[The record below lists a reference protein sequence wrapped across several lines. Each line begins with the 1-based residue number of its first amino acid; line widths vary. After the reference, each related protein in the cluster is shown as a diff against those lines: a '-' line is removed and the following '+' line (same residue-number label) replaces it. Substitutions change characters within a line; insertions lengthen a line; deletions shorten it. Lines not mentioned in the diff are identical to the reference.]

1 MRFPIFLYSATEDR
15 DVFSTALK
23 PPPVF
28 PVSPCLILRMNVLR
42 SVTYE
47 VYIYNIYL
55 DHGAILGC
63 RLSFSSQKIE
73 RNLRNYKPILTLW
86 HFSTVATINVI
97 YEQPYIQRSCINIVT
112 CQSPVWA
119 VSEPPV
125 YAVVLRL
132 RDAVHP

>member
-23 PPPVF
+23 SPPVF
-28 PVSPCLILRMNVLR
+28 PIFLVFPVFPVFPASPCLILRMNVVR

-63 RLSFSSQKIE
+63 RLSFSSQKIW
-73 RNLRNYKPILTLW
+73 R
-86 HFSTVATINVI
+86 I
-97 YEQPYIQRSCINIVT
+97 YEVKS
-112 CQSPVWA
+112 QS
-119 VSEPPV
+119 
-125 YAVVLRL
+125 
-132 RDAVHP
+132 

>member
-23 PPPVF
+23 SPPVF

-63 RLSFSSQKIE
+63 RLSFSSQKI
-73 RNLRNYKPILTLW
+73 
-86 HFSTVATINVI
+86 
-97 YEQPYIQRSCINIVT
+97 
-112 CQSPVWA
+112 
-119 VSEPPV
+119 
-125 YAVVLRL
+125 
-132 RDAVHP
+132 